1 MNSLSTLNHNK
12 NEKGFTQI
20 ELLIVA
26 GITVILAAIVIPEFN
41 QYKMQVY
48 NSDAKANLHN
58 IHLACKAYW
67 ADNGGSNPCSVEIAE
82 MNSYGYTQSINVLVT
97 VTSGK
102 ESNFKV
108 TARHSSSNKTFRIDE
123 RGDVS

>member
-1 MNSLSTLNHNK
+1 MRQLKLIPKLLTCCLLATLFSSHDVKADENI
-12 NEKGFTQI
+12 F
-20 ELLIVA
+20 
-26 GITVILAAIVIPEFN
+26 
-41 QYKMQVY
+41 
-48 NSDAKANLHN
+48 SDANNLTSEDTLDKDTMLNLHN
-58 IHLACKAYW
+58 IFLACKAYW

-102 ESNFKV
+102 ESNFKA